1 MVLQNAK
8 RYRRTFSDKELIRL
22 RHDGRLC
29 ETDYVRKGSAE
40 KRIVAKRVKGL
51 FDTSQPI
58 PPPPPVVSDPVH
70 ASQSTPP
77 PPPVVSDPVRAW
89 PWVPIAIFGGAAF
102 VVSLVVIAMIG
113 SSPSRPTSDLAT
125 VTDTSPTESST
136 MEAGQTAKP
145 VEPFQLS
152 PQDLF
157 AKISPTVV
165 RLVVRDEQF
174 QTIGQGSGFFKHL
187 PVCRSSAILRPTASD
202 TKER

>member
-1 MVLQNAK
+1 MAQWYCK
-8 RYRRTFSDKELIRL
+8 TRKGIDGPFSDKELIRL
-22 RHDGRLC
+22 RHDGKLC

-51 FDTSQPI
+51 LDTSQPI
-58 PPPPPVVSDPVH
+58 
-70 ASQSTPP
+70 PP

-145 VEPFQLS
+145 VELFQLS

-174 QTIGQGSGFFKHL
+174 
-187 PVCRSSAILRPTASD
+187 
-202 TKER
+202 